1 MKRDAISGGWYLI
14 RIKSGWDRKVEE
26 FLRYAGLISYLPAI
40 SLPKSDGTIHMK
52 PLFPGYAFIYMESDG
67 PDWAKILDLPG
78 ILSWL
83 SFDGV
88 IPSIPETVIESIRE
102 KVKDLSGKAEFW
114 SRLKRGELVQV
125 VTGKIEVI
133 AEVFEDAKSPD
144 SPVILLME
152 FMGRMVRASVPW
164 HMIAGVYDETKAPR
178 NVRRRRRTRG
188 RGRLVRY

>member
-1 MKRDAISGGWYLI
+1 MKRKTISGGWYLI

-26 FLRYAGLISYLPAI
+26 FLHCAGLISYLPAI
-40 SLPKSDGTIHMK
+40 SLPYSDGTVRMK
-52 PLFPGYAFIYMESDG
+52 PLFPGYAFIFMEADG
-67 PDWAKILDLPG
+67 QDWAKILDLPG

-88 IPSIPETVIESIRE
+88 IPSVPESAIESIRQ

-114 SRLKRGELVQV
+114 NRLKKGELVQV
-125 VTGKIEVI
+125 VTGRIETI

-144 SPVILLME
+144 SPVMLLME

-164 HMIAGVYDETKAPR
+164 HMIAGVYDEAKAPR
-178 NVRRRRRTRG
+178 AFRRRRRTRG
-188 RGRLVRY
+188 RGRLVKY